1 MIDSIFQDSNWLSH
15 RYSSAV
21 ILLQQSVQLHTVPAR
36 KIMRQIQ
43 CV

>member
-1 MIDSIFQDSNWLSH
+1 MIDSIFQDSNWLPN

-21 ILLQQSVQLHTVPAR
+21 ISLQLSVQLHIEPAR
-36 KIMRQIQ
+36 KIIRKIQ

>member
-1 MIDSIFQDSNWLSH
+1 MIDSIFQDSNWVPN

-21 ILLQQSVQLHTVPAR
+21 ISLQQSVQLHTLPAR
-36 KIMRQIQ
+36 KIMRPIQ